1 MAQGSK
7 FAEKLLAETT
17 GTSVTLFSKEDGKCQ
32 IRRLTAGEGGVA
44 PKGGGEANG
53 MERTCEG
60 ALTLVAKTK
69 TTLKYILLF
78 QLVGKQY
85 HFIDEKSGTSNC
97 IKLR

>member
-1 MAQGSK
+1 MAQSSK

-60 ALTLVAKTK
+60 AFTLVAKPK
-69 TTLKYILLF
+69 KPHNIFCVKWYLAVVL
-78 QLVGKQY
+78 
-85 HFIDEKSGTSNC
+85 HH
-97 IKLR
+97 